1 MRFFL
6 NSIYFLYIPLRKTTE
21 AMKTISLKIDE
32 VIFDETETI
41 LESLNKPRNRYIN
54 EAIEF
59 YNKVNRKTLLAK
71 KLKLESKLVAEN
83 SMNVLRDFEGIDYE
97 N

>member
-1 MRFFL
+1 
-6 NSIYFLYIPLRKTTE
+6 
-21 AMKTISLKIDE
+21 MKTISLKIDE

-83 SMNVLRDFEGIDYE
+83 SMDVLRDFEGIDYE

>member
-1 MRFFL
+1 MC
-6 NSIYFLYIPLRKTTE
+6 KTTE

-83 SMNVLRDFEGIDYE
+83 SMDVLRDFEDIDYE

>member
-1 MRFFL
+1 
-6 NSIYFLYIPLRKTTE
+6 
-21 AMKTISLKIDE
+21 MKTISLKIDE